1 MSLLR
6 SAVCIC
12 MYGCN
17 TVFQWFSRLILRSCG
32 IPGTGGR
39 SSAAQRGAQQEKE
52 RGRAEAGGFPSLGHT
67 VWNHRFHPTSLVL
80 SWANRTSSPE
90 GWSESSEEKQKL
102 GEWVRKASPAQ
113 RCSWQSQI
121 QPCMRKTTP
130 ISHLYQSSV
139 QRMR

>member
-17 TVFQWFSRLILRSCG
+17 TVLKWFSRLILRSCG

-52 RGRAEAGGFPSLGHT
+52 RGRGRGRWISLSGSHCLELQIPP
-67 VWNHRFHPTSLVL
+67 HFSGPLL
-80 SWANRTSSPE
+80 
-90 GWSESSEEKQKL
+90 GKQDKL
-102 GEWVRKASPAQ
+102 TKG
-113 RCSWQSQI
+113 
-121 QPCMRKTTP
+121 
-130 ISHLYQSSV
+130 LG
-139 QRMR
+139 